1 MSIYGSVFGYRNVQ
15 YNIRITI
22 KEKRIHLSIRVDV
35 RKFAKIEKASVRTG
49 DFSLFVG
56 DNNSGKTL
64 MMELMYG
71 IINIISN
78 WNMEIGCAKITEMED
93 ITYIRF
99 SGEWF
104 AEMESSVNSYLRN
117 NKRSFLLECFSAEI
131 PVEEI
136 TIHFET
142 AEEVFYVGTIAE
154 TAYLEKEHADGSRVN
169 IEGNVAGTVEEMK
182 LQLAKYALLDM
193 LGLPVGKSQ
202 LFLPAARAGLQML
215 YRNFFVNMQ
224 GKAGMALPIYDYL
237 KFLQTYSP
245 GTQFDENEED
255 LIEFVDRELLGGK
268 IEYRND
274 VFMYREGDCIIPLS
288 MASSMIHELSP
299 FSSVL
304 KAEGSYGYLYYDEV
318 ENSIHPI
325 KQGSIAKALMRFCNL
340 GNKILVSTHSDTLA
354 GRINNL
360 ILVSRMK
367 NVIRKNDILEKLN
380 WSVQDLLRS
389 EKTVNIYEFKKD
401 EGGSVVIEEL
411 DFFDYPRIGYDF
423 GRFNE
428 NIDILYDES
437 NCIMG

>member
-1 MSIYGSVFGYRNVQ
+1 M
-15 YNIRITI
+15 
-22 KEKRIHLSIRVDV
+22 SIRVDV
-35 RKFAKIEKASVRTG
+35 RKFAKIEKASVKTG

-64 MMELMYG
+64 MMELLYG
-71 IINIISN
+71 IVKMISD
-78 WNMEIGCAKITEMED
+78 WNVEIGCAKITEMED

-104 AEMESSVNSYLRN
+104 AEIESSVNSYLRDK
-117 NKRSFLLECFSAEI
+117 KRSFFLECFSIEI

-136 TIHFET
+136 SIHFET

-154 TAYLEKEHADGSRVN
+154 TAYLEKEYADGSREN
-169 IEGNVAGTVEEMK
+169 IAGNVAGSVNEMK
-182 LQLAKYALLDM
+182 LGLAKYALLDM
-193 LGLPVGKSQ
+193 LGLPMGKRQ

-215 YRNFFVNMQ
+215 YRNFFVDMQ

-245 GTQFDENEED
+245 GTQFSENEEN

-274 VFMYREGDCIIPLS
+274 AFIYREGDCFIPLS
-288 MASSMIHELSP
+288 VASSMIHELSP

-304 KAEGSYGYLYYDEV
+304 KSEGSYGYLYYDEA

-325 KQGSIAKALMRFCNL
+325 KQGSMAKALMRFCNL
-340 GNKILVSTHSDTLA
+340 GNKIIVSTHSDTLA

-367 NVIRKNDILEKLN
+367 NVICKNDILEKLN
-380 WSVQDLLRS
+380 WSVQDLLRWD
-389 EKTVNIYEFKKD
+389 KTVNIYEFKKT
-401 EGGSVVIEEL
+401 EKGNVIVEEL
-411 DFFDYPRIGYDF
+411 DFFEYPRIGYDF

-428 NIDILYDES
+428 NIDMMYDES

>member
-1 MSIYGSVFGYRNVQ
+1 M
-15 YNIRITI
+15 
-22 KEKRIHLSIRVDV
+22 SIRVDV
-35 RKFAKIEKASVRTG
+35 RKFAKIEKASVKTG

-64 MMELMYG
+64 MMELIYG
-71 IINIISN
+71 IVNIISN
-78 WNMEIGCAKITEMED
+78 WDVEIGCAKITEMED
-93 ITYIRF
+93 IIYIRF

-104 AEMESSVNSYLRN
+104 AEIESSVNSYLRD
-117 NKRSFLLECFSAEI
+117 NKRSFLLECFSTEI

-136 TIHFET
+136 TIHFEN

-154 TAYLEKEHADGSRVN
+154 TAYLEKEYDDGRRVN
-169 IEGNVAGTVEEMK
+169 IAGNVTGAVEEMEF
-182 LQLAKYALLDM
+182 QLARCALLDM
-193 LGLPVGKSQ
+193 LGLPLGKRQ

-215 YRNFFVNMQ
+215 YKNFFVSTQ
-224 GKAGMALPIYDYL
+224 GRSGMALPIYDYL
-237 KFLQTYSP
+237 KFLQTYLP
-245 GTQFDENEED
+245 RTQFDENVEN

-274 VFMYREGDCIIPLS
+274 VFMYREGDRFIPLN

-304 KAEGSYGYLYYDEV
+304 KSEGSYGYLYYDEV

-325 KQGSIAKALMRFCNL
+325 KQGSIARALMRFCNL
-340 GNKILVSTHSDTLA
+340 GNKIVISTHSDTLA
-354 GRINNL
+354 GKINNL

-367 NVIRKNDILEKLN
+367 NILRRNDILENLN
-380 WSVQDLLRS
+380 WSMQDMLQP
-389 EKTVNIYEFKKD
+389 EKAVNIYEFKKNEKD
-401 EGGSVVIEEL
+401 SVVIEEL
-411 DFFDYPRIGYDF
+411 DFFDYPEIGYDF

-428 NIDILYDES
+428 NIDMLYDES

>member
-1 MSIYGSVFGYRNVQ
+1 M
-15 YNIRITI
+15 
-22 KEKRIHLSIRVDV
+22 SIRVDV

-64 MMELMYG
+64 VMELMYG
-71 IINIISN
+71 IISVISD
-78 WNMEIGCAKITEMED
+78 WSVEIGCAKITEMED

-104 AEMESSVNSYLRN
+104 AEIEGRVNSYLRD
-117 NKRSFLLECFSAEI
+117 NKRSFLLECFSIEI

-136 TIHFET
+136 AIHFET

-154 TAYLEKEHADGSRVN
+154 TAYLEKEYADGGRINVAS
-169 IEGNVAGTVEEMK
+169 NVAGTVDEMK

-193 LGLPVGKSQ
+193 LGLPMGKRQ

-215 YRNFFVNMQ
+215 YRSFFANMQ

-237 KFLQTYSP
+237 RFLQTYSP
-245 GTQFDENEED
+245 RTHFCENEED
-255 LIEFVDRELLGGK
+255 LIDFVDRELLGGK

-274 VFMYREGDCIIPLS
+274 VFMYREGNCSIPLN

-304 KAEGSYGYLYYDEV
+304 KSEGCYGCLYYDEV

-325 KQGSIAKALMRFCNL
+325 KQGSIAKALVRFCNL
-340 GNKILVSTHSDTLA
+340 GNKIFVSTHSDTLA

-367 NVIRKNDILEKLN
+367 DIIRKNDILEKLN
-380 WSVQDLLRS
+380 WNVQDLLQP
-389 EKTVNIYEFKKD
+389 EKTVNIYEFKRN
-401 EGGSVVIEEL
+401 ENGSVVIEEL
-411 DFFDYPRIGYDF
+411 DFFDYPRVGYDF

-437 NCIMG
+437 SCIMG

>member
-1 MSIYGSVFGYRNVQ
+1 M
-15 YNIRITI
+15 
-22 KEKRIHLSIRVDV
+22 SIRVDV
-35 RKFAKIEKASVRTG
+35 RKFAKIEKASVKTG

-64 MMELMYG
+64 MMELIYG
-71 IINIISN
+71 IINIISD
-78 WNMEIGCAKITEMED
+78 WNVEIGCAKITEMED

-104 AEMESSVNSYLRN
+104 AEMESSINTYLRD
-117 NKRSFLLECFSAEI
+117 NKRSFLLDCFSMEI
-131 PVEEI
+131 PLEEI
-136 TIHFET
+136 KIHFET
-142 AEEVFYVGTIAE
+142 AEEVFYIGTIAE
-154 TAYLEKEHADGSRVN
+154 TAYLEKEYADGNRVN
-169 IEGNVAGTVEEMK
+169 IASDVAGTVDEMK
-182 LQLAKYALLDM
+182 LQLAQCAMLDIV
-193 LGLPVGKSQ
+193 GLSAGKRQ

-215 YRNFFVNMQ
+215 YRNFFVSMQ
-224 GKAGMALPIYDYL
+224 GKSGMALPVYDYL

-245 GTQFDENEED
+245 RTRFDKGEEE
-255 LIEFVDRELLGGK
+255 LIKFVDRELLGGK

-274 VFMYREGDCIIPLS
+274 VFMYQENNCLIPLH

-304 KAEGSYGYLYYDEV
+304 KSEGSYGYLYYDEV

-325 KQGSIAKALMRFCNL
+325 KHGSIAKALMRYCNL
-340 GNKILVSTHSDTLA
+340 GNKIIISTHSDTLA

-367 NVIRKNDILEKLN
+367 NVIRKNDIIEKLN
-380 WSVQDLLRS
+380 WSMQDILQP
-389 EKTVNIYEFKKD
+389 EKTVNIYEFKKN
-401 EGGSVVIEEL
+401 ENGSVVIEEL
-411 DFFDYPRIGYDF
+411 EFFDYPKIGYDF

>member
-1 MSIYGSVFGYRNVQ
+1 M
-15 YNIRITI
+15 
-22 KEKRIHLSIRVDV
+22 SIRVDV
-35 RKFAKIEKASVRTG
+35 RKFAKIEKASIKTG

-71 IINIISN
+71 IIKLISE
-78 WNMEIGCAKITEMED
+78 WSVEIGCAKIMEEKD

-99 SGEWF
+99 SDEWF
-104 AEMESSVNSYLRN
+104 AEVESTVNSYLKD
-117 NKRSFLLECFSAEI
+117 NKRNFLLECFSIEI
-131 PVEEI
+131 PAEEI
-136 TIHFET
+136 SIHFEA

-154 TAYLEKEHADGSRVN
+154 TAYLEKQCADGSRVN
-169 IEGNVAGTVEEMK
+169 IESNVTGTVDEMK
-182 LQLAKYALLDM
+182 LKLAQYALSDM
-193 LGLPVGKSQ
+193 LGLPVGKRQ
-202 LFLPAARAGLQML
+202 LFLPATRAGLQML
-215 YRNFFVNMQ
+215 YRNFFANMQ

-245 GTQFDENEED
+245 GTQFDENVEN

-268 IEYRND
+268 IEYQND
-274 VFMYREGDCIIPLS
+274 MFMYREGNCYIPLN

-304 KAEGSYGYLYYDEV
+304 KSEGSYGYLYYDEA

-325 KQGSIAKALMRFCNL
+325 KQGSVARAVMRFCNL
-340 GNKILVSTHSDTLA
+340 GSKIIVSTHSDTLA

-367 NVIRKNDILEKLN
+367 NVIRKNEILQKLN
-380 WSVQDLLRS
+380 WSMQDMLQP
-389 EKTVNIYEFKKD
+389 EKTVYVYEFIKNEK
-401 EGGSVVIEEL
+401 GSVVIEEL
-411 DFFDYPRIGYDF
+411 EFFDYPKIGYDF

-428 NIDILYDES
+428 NIDMLYGES
-437 NCIMG
+437 NCIMGWSDESTEAETGKGLRQ

>member
-1 MSIYGSVFGYRNVQ
+1 MMVYLDTGHLAQSMVCNKR
-15 YNIRITI
+15 
-22 KEKRIHLSIRVDV
+22 KEVLLSIRVDV
-35 RKFAKIEKASVRTG
+35 RKFAKIEKASIKTG

-71 IINIISN
+71 IVNIISN
-78 WNMEIGCAKITEMED
+78 WNVKIGCAKITEMED

-99 SGEWF
+99 SSEWF
-104 AEMESSVNSYLRN
+104 AEMESSINNYLRD
-117 NKRSFLLECFSAEI
+117 NKRSFLLECFSIEI
-131 PVEEI
+131 SVEEI
-136 TIHFET
+136 AIHFET

-154 TAYLEKEHADGSRVN
+154 MAYLEKEYANGNREN
-169 IEGNVAGTVEEMK
+169 IAGNVAGTVDEMK
-182 LQLAKYALLDM
+182 LQLAQYALLDM
-193 LGLPVGKSQ
+193 LGLAVGKRQ

-224 GKAGMALPIYDYL
+224 GMSGMALPIYDYL

-245 GTQFDENEED
+245 RTQFGENEEN

-268 IEYRND
+268 IEYQND
-274 VFMYREGDCIIPLS
+274 VFMYRESNCYVPLN
-288 MASSMIHELSP
+288 MASSMIHELSS

-304 KAEGSYGYLYYDEV
+304 QSEGNYGYLYYDEV

-340 GNKILVSTHSDTLA
+340 GNKILISTHSDTLA

-367 NVIRKNDILEKLN
+367 DVIRKNDILEKLN
-380 WSVQDLLRS
+380 WSMQDMLQP
-389 EKTVNIYEFKKD
+389 EKVVNIYEFKKN
-401 EGGSVVIEEL
+401 EKGSVVVEEL
-411 DFFDYPRIGYDF
+411 EFFDYPKIGYDF

-428 NIDILYDES
+428 NIDMLYDES

>member
-1 MSIYGSVFGYRNVQ
+1 M
-15 YNIRITI
+15 
-22 KEKRIHLSIRVDV
+22 SIRVDV
-35 RKFAKIEKASVRTG
+35 KKFVKIEKASVKIG

-71 IINIISN
+71 IVNLISN
-78 WNMEIGCAKITEMED
+78 WDAEIGCAKITEMEN

-104 AEMESSVNSYLRN
+104 AEMEGRVNSYLRD
-117 NKRSFLLECFSAEI
+117 NKRSFLLECFSIEI

-136 TIHFET
+136 TVHFEN

-154 TAYLEKEHADGSRVN
+154 TAYLEKEYNDGHRVN
-169 IEGNVAGTVEEMK
+169 IAGNARGTVDEMK

-193 LGLPVGKSQ
+193 LGLPMGKGQ

-224 GKAGMALPIYDYL
+224 GRSGMALPIYDYL

-245 GTQFDENEED
+245 RTQFDGNEED

-268 IEYRND
+268 IEYQND
-274 VFMYREGDCIIPLS
+274 MFMYREDHCFIPLS
-288 MASSMIHELSP
+288 AASSMIHELSP

-304 KAEGSYGYLYYDEV
+304 KSEGSYGYLYYDEV

-325 KQGSIAKALMRFCNL
+325 KQGIIAKALMRFCNL
-340 GNKILVSTHSDTLA
+340 GNKIIISTHSDTLA
-354 GRINNL
+354 GKINNL
-360 ILVSRMK
+360 ILVSKMK
-367 NVIRKNDILEKLN
+367 NVIRRNDILEKLN
-380 WSVQDLLRS
+380 WSMQDMLQP
-389 EKTVNIYEFKKD
+389 EKTINIYEFIKNEK
-401 EGGSVVIEEL
+401 GSVVIEEL
-411 DFFDYPRIGYDF
+411 DFFDYPEIGYDF

-428 NIDILYDES
+428 NIDKLYDES

>member
-1 MSIYGSVFGYRNVQ
+1 M
-15 YNIRITI
+15 
-22 KEKRIHLSIRVDV
+22 SIRVDV
-35 RKFAKIEKASVRTG
+35 RKFAKIEKASVKTG

-71 IINIISN
+71 IVNIISN
-78 WNMEIGCAKITEMED
+78 WDAEIGCAKITEMED
-93 ITYIRF
+93 IIYIRF

-104 AEMESSVNSYLRN
+104 AEIESSVNSYLRD
-117 NKRSFLLECFSAEI
+117 NKRSFLLECFSTEI

-136 TIHFET
+136 TIHFEN

-154 TAYLEKEHADGSRVN
+154 TAYLEKEYSDGHRVN
-169 IEGNVAGTVEEMK
+169 IAGSVAGAVDEMK
-182 LQLAKYALLDM
+182 LQLAKYSLLDM
-193 LGLPVGKSQ
+193 LGLPVGKRQ

-224 GKAGMALPIYDYL
+224 GRSGMALPIYDYL
-237 KFLQTYSP
+237 RFLQTYSP
-245 GTQFDENEED
+245 RTQFDENEKD
-255 LIEFVDRELLGGK
+255 LIDFVDRELLGGK
-268 IEYRND
+268 IEYQND
-274 VFMYREGDCIIPLS
+274 AFLYQEGDCSIPLN

-304 KAEGSYGYLYYDEV
+304 KSEGSYGYLYYDEV

-340 GNKILVSTHSDTLA
+340 GNKIVISTHSDTLA
-354 GRINNL
+354 GKINNL
-360 ILVSRMK
+360 ILVSRIK
-367 NVIRKNDILEKLN
+367 NVIRRNDILEKLN
-380 WSVQDLLRS
+380 WSMQDMLQP
-389 EKTVNIYEFKKD
+389 EKTINIYEFIKNEK
-401 EGGSVVIEEL
+401 GSVVIEKL
-411 DFFDYPRIGYDF
+411 DFFDYPEIGYDF

-428 NIDILYDES
+428 NIDKLYDES